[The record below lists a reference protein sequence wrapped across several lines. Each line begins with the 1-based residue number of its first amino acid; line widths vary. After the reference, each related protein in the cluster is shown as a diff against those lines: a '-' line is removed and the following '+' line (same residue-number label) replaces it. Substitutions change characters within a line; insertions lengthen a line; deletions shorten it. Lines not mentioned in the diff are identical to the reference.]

1 MKIKGGSPGIKIF
14 VDADLLDLG
23 QIQVKVGR
31 GSTVGVLR
39 NLIIREISEL
49 LKDKYPAAARQGEDF
64 KLPGD
69 SEIHFADRTLDRDRS
84 LASYNINGDENVR
97 MTQMQ
102 DLLPAIH
109 NAGAKADDEHEGR
122 MEEGGARR
130 KSRKL
135 RMRKQ
140 RRRRYTRRH

>member
-64 KLPGD
+64 MLPGD
-69 SEIHFADRTLDRDRS
+69 SEIHFAGDTLDRDRS
-84 LASYNINGDENVR
+84 LASYNINGNENVR
-97 MTQMQ
+97 MTKMQ
-102 DLLPAIH
+102 ELLPAIRSALA
-109 NAGAKADDEHEGR
+109 NARYEHHGA

-140 RRRRYTRRH
+140 RRRGYTRRH

>member
-1 MKIKGGSPGIKIF
+1 MKIKGGSPAIKIF

-23 QIQVKVGR
+23 KIQVMVGR

-39 NLIIREISEL
+39 NLIIREISQV
-49 LKDKYPAAARQGEDF
+49 LKGKYPVTAGQGEDF
-64 KLPGD
+64 KLPDD
-69 SEIHFADRTLDRDRS
+69 SEIHFADNTLDRDRS
-84 LASYNINGDENVR
+84 LASYKINGGENVR
-97 MTQMQ
+97 MTKMQ
-102 DLLPAIH
+102 ELLPAIRSATA
-109 NAGAKADDEHEGR
+109 NAGDEHHGA

-130 KSRKL
+130 KSRKR